1 MEEAFNNSPI
11 GDKYNDLIWDDV
23 ENLPQYIQKGN
34 EEKLRR
40 TLIHEI
46 QHNIQ
51 NKEGFATGA
60 GLGDPNYFKNAG
72 EVEARLAARRSMLRK
87 PGELK
92 EISPFEGLGGYDV
105 SPEKQIVEF
114 RNNGLANALKYRD
127 EWVKIGNKD
136 YRILNLPKKDYGK
149 ILHSL
154 DTNIKIDDNIGDVLT
169 RYDDKYAYTFQK
181 TAPTEYKF
189 IKRRKIK

>member
-1 MEEAFNNSPI
+1 M
-11 GDKYNDLIWDDV
+11 
-23 ENLPQYIQKGN
+23 
-34 EEKLRR
+34 
-40 TLIHEI
+40 
-46 QHNIQ
+46 
-51 NKEGFATGA
+51 
-60 GLGDPNYFKNAG
+60 
-72 EVEARLAARRSMLRK
+72 
-87 PGELK
+87 
-92 EISPFEGLGGYDV
+92 
-105 SPEKQIVEF
+105 
-114 RNNGLANALKYRD
+114 KYRD

-154 DTNIKIDDNIGDVLT
+154 DTNIKINDNIGDVLT